1 MLISRPCCKPAQLLL
16 QGNNGM
22 TASDIQQLF
31 PPPSVSA
38 RSYQMLA
45 KAIEKP
51 QARRGLPP
59 PQGQPGIGKL
69 LCHHS
74 ST

>member
-1 MLISRPCCKPAQLLL
+1 MLL
-16 QGNNGM
+16 QANNGM

-51 QARRGLPP
+51 QARRGLPV
-59 PQGQPGIGKL
+59 PQGQPGIGNL
-69 LCHHS
+69 F
-74 ST
+74 